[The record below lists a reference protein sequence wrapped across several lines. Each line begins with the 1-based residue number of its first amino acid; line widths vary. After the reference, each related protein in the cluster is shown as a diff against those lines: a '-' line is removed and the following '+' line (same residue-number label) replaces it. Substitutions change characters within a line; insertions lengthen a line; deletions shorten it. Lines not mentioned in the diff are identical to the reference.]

1 MNSNRA
7 LACKQLGIQE
17 VLDKIEKGKA
27 GRSLQVWMKT
37 CLANLVELD
46 IQKLERNSF
55 ILWHTLFTNIRIMLM
70 HHVQMQLHVFVITLW
85 LRYMKRKVESN

>member
-1 MNSNRA
+1 
-7 LACKQLGIQE
+7 
-17 VLDKIEKGKA
+17 
-27 GRSLQVWMKT
+27 MKT

-70 HHVQMQLHVFVITLW
+70 HHVQMQLHVFVITL
-85 LRYMKRKVESN
+85 